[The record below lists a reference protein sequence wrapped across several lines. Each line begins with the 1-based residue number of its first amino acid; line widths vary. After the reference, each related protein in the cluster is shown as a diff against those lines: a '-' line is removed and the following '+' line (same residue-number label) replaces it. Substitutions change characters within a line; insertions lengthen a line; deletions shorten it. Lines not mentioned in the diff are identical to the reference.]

1 METKSK
7 TKKGNGSKDQATLL
21 EEYFVEELRDIY
33 WAEKHLVKVIPK
45 LQKAATTEELKRA
58 LGNHAEVTQEHV
70 SRLEEVFNL
79 LNKKAQGKKCE
90 AIEGITKEGEH
101 TVKEI
106 ESGSM
111 TRDVA
116 IIMAAQ
122 KAEHYEIA
130 TYGGLVQLAK
140 TIGKTDI
147 AEILATTLEEEKE
160 TDQELTSIAENDVNV
175 QAQEEESV

>member
-1 METKSK
+1 METKSR
-7 TKKGNGSKDQATLL
+7 TKKGNGTKDQATLL
-21 EEYFVEELRDIY
+21 EEYFIDELRDIY
-33 WAEKHLVKVIPK
+33 WAEKHLVKTIPK
-45 LQKAATTEELKRA
+45 LQKAATTEELKQA
-58 LGNHAEVTQEHV
+58 LSNHVEVTQEHI

-90 AIEGITKEGEH
+90 GIEGITKEGEQV
-101 TVKEI
+101 VKET
-106 ESGSM
+106 ETGSM

-130 TYGGLVQLAK
+130 SYGGLVQLAK
-140 TIGKTDI
+140 TIGKNDI

-160 TDQELTSIAENDVNV
+160 TDQELTSIAENDVNI
-175 QAQEEESV
+175 QAQEEPTH